1 VPNIYGGR
9 ENLEAVSFLQEMN
22 ATVYKR
28 VPGIVTIAEES
39 TSWAGVTRPTH
50 LGGLGFGLKWNMG
63 WMHDTLDYVSHEPI
77 HRQYH
82 HHEMTFAMMY
92 AYSEQFVLPIS
103 HDEVVHGKGSL
114 IGKMPGDRWQQLAN
128 MRAYLAYMWA
138 HPGKQLLFMGS
149 EFAQSAEWS
158 EARSLDWWLL
168 DYPEHRGI
176 QTCVRDLNRLYQDH
190 AALWSQDHV
199 PAGFEWIDAN
209 DAQGNVYSWV
219 RRGSDGSAVAVVV
232 NFSPLVRS
240 DYRIG
245 LPGTGTWTEI
255 MNTDAEAYG
264 GSGVG
269 NLGSVVA
276 VAEGSHGLPA
286 SAIITVPPLASVW
299 LRWDDAPVSEEAL
312 AEAEAVVEAE
322 AEAIEDAGADLEEAE
337 A

>member
-1 VPNIYGGR
+1 
-9 ENLEAVSFLQEMN
+9 
-22 ATVYKR
+22 
-28 VPGIVTIAEES
+28 
-39 TSWAGVTRPTH
+39 
-50 LGGLGFGLKWNMG
+50 
-63 WMHDTLDYVSHEPI
+63 
-77 HRQYH
+77 
-82 HHEMTFAMMY
+82 
-92 AYSEQFVLPIS
+92 
-103 HDEVVHGKGSL
+103 
-114 IGKMPGDRWQQLAN
+114 MPGDRWQQLAT

-312 AEAEAVVEAE
+312 AEAEAIVEAE